1 MVNWNNILA
10 ITLTVALVNLWRAY
24 REKRRAQL
32 AARTEIPA
40 YRNWRGE
47 YVPDLWRIRARRAAI
62 ASYVMMMLSLPFV
75 GYFFLSSLP

>member
-1 MVNWNNILA
+1 MNWNNILA

-47 YVPDLWRIRARRAAI
+47 YVPDLWRIRARRSVVAAWVLLTLAAFPI
-62 ASYVMMMLSLPFV
+62 AYLHLESLR
-75 GYFFLSSLP
+75 